1 MHSPIYYLTETL
13 DFSRENLK
21 RNMPYDELFYDTIE
35 ETDYFDFHNSDN
47 NEPYRREWDSP
58 LELFKNDELFIVEE
72 HNKDF
77 VKVIVT
83 KENIEKR
90 KRLLKQ
96 LKIKFLEIEIKALKN
111 NISYRPYSPLFD
123 TKNDV
128 FTEEEVNFT
137 VDNYGYFYK
146 YGGVV
151 TIVINPNQEQEI
163 YRLNEFSD
171 MLYPYDEQTFYLCTT
186 LYGDYHY

>member
-47 NEPYRREWDSP
+47 NESYRRERDSP

-83 KENIEKR
+83 KENWYVNSILDSLYR
-90 KRLLKQ
+90 VL
-96 LKIKFLEIEIKALKN
+96 
-111 NISYRPYSPLFD
+111 SYTPSVSYNLAHH
-123 TKNDV
+123 
-128 FTEEEVNFT
+128 
-137 VDNYGYFYK
+137 
-146 YGGVV
+146 VV
-151 TIVINPNQEQEI
+151 
-163 YRLNEFSD
+163 
-171 MLYPYDEQTFYLCTT
+171 
-186 LYGDYHY
+186 